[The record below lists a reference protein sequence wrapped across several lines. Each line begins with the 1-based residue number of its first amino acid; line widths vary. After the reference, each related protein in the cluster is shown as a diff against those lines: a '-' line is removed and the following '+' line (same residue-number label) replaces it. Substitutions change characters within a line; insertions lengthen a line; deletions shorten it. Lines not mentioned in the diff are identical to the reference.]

1 MRVIRYVR
9 QYFKPSNASL
19 EVLESSYTRDDQT
32 LPATVYRPANLRG
45 RTSAW
50 IVLHGLTYHGSRHK
64 SLQKFASAMA
74 AGGHVVFVPE
84 IPEWSRLLVQ
94 PALTALTI
102 KASLA
107 ALAARDDVDAQR
119 IGVFGFSF
127 GATQSVVA
135 THDEV
140 IAKGVRAVVAW
151 GGYAD
156 LGRFVSFGMTGD
168 HELDG
173 IRAHIDPDP
182 YGRWIVGANY
192 LTSIPGYEDMGP
204 VAEALHNLALEAG
217 RSGIFAGDPIHEPA
231 KARLGAP
238 LHPRGRAIYD
248 LFAPVGANFN
258 PASAALLAQPLARA
272 IASRDPLMDP
282 APYFDRIRIPV
293 LLAHGRD
300 DRLIPYT
307 ETLRMRRRVPPP
319 MLLGSTITSLFSHSG
334 RTEPGLGVIGVSRE
348 AARFLIVM
356 NKILTIL

>member
-9 QYFKPSNASL
+9 QYFKPASIAV
-19 EVLESSYTRDDQT
+19 EVLETNYTREGRT

-45 RTSAW
+45 ATSAW

-64 SLQKFASAMA
+64 SLQRFASAMA
-74 AGGHVVFVPE
+74 AAGHVVFVPE
-84 IPEWSRLLVQ
+84 IPEWSQLLVT
-94 PALTALTI
+94 PALTTLTI

-107 ALAARDDVDAQR
+107 ALAERADVDSAR

-127 GATQSVVA
+127 GATQSIVA
-135 THDEV
+135 AHDEV
-140 IAKGVRAVVAW
+140 IAKGVRAIVAW

-156 LGRFVSFGMTGD
+156 VERFVYFGMTGD

-173 IRAHIDPDP
+173 TRAHIDPDP

-192 LTSIPGYEDMGP
+192 LSSVPGYEDMGA
-204 VAEALHNLALEAG
+204 VADALHDLAREAG
-217 RSGIFAGDPIHEPA
+217 RSGIFAGDPVHEPT
-231 KARLGAP
+231 KQRFGAH
-238 LHPRGRAIYD
+238 LNSRERAIYD
-248 LFAPVGANFN
+248 LFAPAGANFN
-258 PASAALLAQPLARA
+258 PASAPLLAKPLAET
-272 IASRDPLMDP
+272 IAAKDPLMDP

-307 ETLRMRRRVPPP
+307 ETLRMRRRVPSA

-334 RTEPGLGVIGVSRE
+334 GTEPGLGMIGVGRE
-348 AARFLIVM
+348 AARFLVVM
-356 NKILTIL
+356 NKILLLL